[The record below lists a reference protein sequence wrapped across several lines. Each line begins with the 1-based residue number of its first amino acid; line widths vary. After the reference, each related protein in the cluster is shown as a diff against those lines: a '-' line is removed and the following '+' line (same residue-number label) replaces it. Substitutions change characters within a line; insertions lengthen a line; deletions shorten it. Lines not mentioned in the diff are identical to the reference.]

1 MPSTAAGDQVF
12 PEPRCTSGAP
22 WFHHALT
29 AAANMCFQKCP
40 CRGPDSHLSMHVRTY
55 AYTPLLRPEAPV
67 QVLGHWA
74 HPPPLRLPG
83 QHTAAGSGRH
93 LELVRPQLVDVGA
106 GSRLWLVPEAE
117 LKEQLVS
124 PGQQHLAPLLSE
136 LQVLLRV
143 GWGQAIWAQHGDVK
157 TVLCTSWLVERG
169 NRAAPTSEEKAGE
182 KVNACP
188 ELWPGGACADPAP
201 KYVTRNTLDW
211 TFTER

>member
-1 MPSTAAGDQVF
+1 
-12 PEPRCTSGAP
+12 
-22 WFHHALT
+22 
-29 AAANMCFQKCP
+29 
-40 CRGPDSHLSMHVRTY
+40 MHVRTY

-117 LKEQLVS
+117 LEEQLVS

-143 GWGQAIWAQHGDVK
+143 GWGQAIWAQQPGSAPPPRGVPQG
-157 TVLCTSWLVERG
+157 VVE
-169 NRAAPTSEEKAGE
+169 AAPNTGLSQ
-182 KVNACP
+182 NQHP
-188 ELWPGGACADPAP
+188 ERCAEWMPTYLVVLELVHAVHEGWVAP
-201 KYVTRNTLDW
+201 
-211 TFTER
+211 